1 LDKGGF
7 VLRGDEQGIC
17 LKFLGFCHR
26 NFRLFACKKKMV
38 ICAEETP
45 VFVRKSLFLNDCN
58 NVHFS
63 LENKGKQGIF
73 SLLFLVK
80 IL

>member
-1 LDKGGF
+1 
-7 VLRGDEQGIC
+7 
-17 LKFLGFCHR
+17 
-26 NFRLFACKKKMV
+26 MV
-38 ICAEETP
+38 RCAEETP
-45 VFVRKSLFLNDCN
+45 IFVRKSLFLNDCN
-58 NVHFS
+58 NVDFS